1 MVTRAHLLVARRRLE
16 ANVLTRAHLL
26 VARRRREANVL
37 TRALAPLSLALLLG
51 ACRPDFDRGPSLVE
65 GPRVLALSSTPAEA
79 RPGEPVTY
87 AALLVDQSGTR
98 DDVRS
103 EWAFC
108 NERKPLTEL
117 GPVAPACLVP
127 SGPSLTLLGAGPSA
141 AGALPPEGCRVF
153 GPDPPQAKPGETAG
167 RPVDPD
173 PSGGYYQPLRLLYGI
188 NGGSERYALGGT
200 RLLCGLAG
208 ANQATAAEFGRRYRR
223 NANPALTSLR
233 ALAPDGSAVAISP
246 PSEPISWRVAPGTS
260 VRLVAAWP
268 TCPATDACGDGTCGL
283 DETAAD
289 CPADCTTP
297 TGCQGAE
304 RYLYLDPETRS
315 LAERRETLRVAWF
328 SPAGRFDDDAT
339 GASAEGES
347 ANGWVAPEAPGTVP
361 LWVVIRDDRG
371 GVGFASYRVEV
382 GETPP

>member
-1 MVTRAHLLVARRRLE
+1 MVTRPRLPVARRG
-16 ANVLTRAHLL
+16 
-26 VARRRREANVL
+26 REVIVV
-37 TRALAPLSLALLLG
+37 TRALAPCSLALLLC

-127 SGPSLTLLGAGPSA
+127 SGPSLTLLGAGPIA
-141 AGALPPEGCRVF
+141 AGALPPEGCRIF
-153 GPDPPQAKPGETAG
+153 GPDPPQAKPGEAAG

-188 NGGSERYALGGT
+188 NGGDERYALGGT

-208 ANQATAAEFGRRYRR
+208 ANQETAAEFGRRYRR
-223 NANPALTSLR
+223 NENPALASLH
-233 ALAPDGSAVAISP
+233 ALTPDGGAVPLSAP
-246 PSEPISWRVAPGTS
+246 PDPAPWRVAPATS
-260 VRLVAAWP
+260 VRLVASWP
-268 TCPATDACGDGTCGL
+268 ICPANDACGDGICGL
-283 DETAAD
+283 DETATD
-289 CPADCTTP
+289 CPADCNTP

-304 RYLYLDPETRS
+304 RYLHLDPETRA
-315 LAERRETLRVAWF
+315 LVERRETLRVAWF
-328 SPAGRFDDDAT
+328 SPAGHFDDDAT
-339 GASAEGES
+339 GTSAEGES
-347 ANGWVAPEAPGTVP
+347 ANGWVAPDAPGSVP
-361 LWVVIRDDRG
+361 IWVVVRDDRG

-382 GETPP
+382 GESP